1 MPELHAERKLARHVR
16 FLYAKGSVY
25 RIENNNLLFHG
36 AVPLDENG
44 EFARVE
50 YGGETFSG
58 RAWMDKCERMAR
70 QGYFAPVGSDARR
83 RGRDFL
89 YYLWCGPLSPIFG
102 RDRMASFEHLFVDG
116 EFPERKTLIM
126 HTSKTRMRLW
136 RAAPRGAFCGVWAG
150 F

>member
-1 MPELHAERKLARHVR
+1 MK
-16 FLYAKGSVY
+16 
-25 RIENNNLLFHG
+25 I
-36 AVPLDENG
+36 G
-44 EFARVE
+44 ESARVE

-89 YYLWCGPLSPIFG
+89 YYLWREPAVAHFRAGP
-102 RDRMASFEHLFVDG
+102 H
-116 EFPERKTLIM
+116 
-126 HTSKTRMRLW
+126 
-136 RAAPRGAFCGVWAG
+136 GV

>member
-1 MPELHAERKLARHVR
+1 MPIDKSCL
-16 FLYAKGSVY
+16 LYTS
-25 RIENNNLLFHG
+25 NLLFHG

-102 RDRMASFEHLFVDG
+102 RDRMAAFEHLFVDG
-116 EFPERKTLIM
+116 EFPERKNPYYAYIENEDEAVDVYKRQPLYV
-126 HTSKTRMRLW
+126 
-136 RAAPRGAFCGVWAG
+136 PV
-150 F
+150 